1 LSVGFWA
8 FLSLRSIS
16 DPTHH
21 HTSIPSTHKRFL
33 KTLPFFTE
41 AASVGHREKYGGLY
55 MTIFKHMS
63 IKQLIKF
70 WRFPSTKIF
79 SNFFFPSQVFWD
91 LWKKIKLF

>member
-1 LSVGFWA
+1 VCWVLS

-21 HTSIPSTHKRFL
+21 HTSIPSTHKRFF

-55 MTIFKHMS
+55 MTIFNTCLSNK
-63 IKQLIKF
+63 LI
-70 WRFPSTKIF
+70 
-79 SNFFFPSQVFWD
+79 NFEDFKYKNI
-91 LWKKIKLF
+91 L

>member
-1 LSVGFWA
+1 MWQWCSSFELECWVLS

-21 HTSIPSTHKRFL
+21 HTSIPSTHKRFF

-55 MTIFKHMS
+55 MTHLQHMS
-63 IKQLIKF
+63 IKQLI
-70 WRFPSTKIF
+70 
-79 SNFFFPSQVFWD
+79 NFEDFKYKNI
-91 LWKKIKLF
+91 L